1 MIQIGCAKA
10 AVSEN
15 LVLVDVTLGSD
26 IPVLEG
32 TFVQD
37 PADDISMENMVDTH
51 DSYDE
56 VSADMENM

>member
-1 MIQIGCAKA
+1 MTQIGCARA